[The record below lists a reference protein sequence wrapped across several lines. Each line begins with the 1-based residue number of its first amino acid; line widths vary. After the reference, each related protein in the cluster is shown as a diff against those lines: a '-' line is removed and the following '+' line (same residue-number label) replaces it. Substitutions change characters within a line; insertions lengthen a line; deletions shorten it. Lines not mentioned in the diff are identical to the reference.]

1 MTHYLNQKAVVAGSL
16 FLAGLF
22 LVLAYFQKRNLGYC
36 GDNYLQCE
44 TGLTFLMIFIPVAVL
59 SVLVTFFASN
69 NFEKWKMF
77 TGYFILVYFF
87 ISLVSPSSPDFLQ
100 PSRGDMGVFLSL
112 GYIILSVVHLAY
124 LLKNRQKT

>member
-1 MTHYLNQKAVVAGSL
+1 MIHYLNQKTVVAGSL
-16 FLAGLF
+16 FLAGSF
-22 LVLAYFQKRNLGYC
+22 LVLAYFQRGNIGYC
-36 GDNYLQCE
+36 SDNYLQCE

-59 SVLVTFFASN
+59 SLLVTFFASN

-87 ISLVSPSSPDFLQ
+87 ICLVSQSSPDFLR

-112 GYIILSVVHLAY
+112 SYAVLSIVYLGY
-124 LLKNRQKT
+124 LLKNRPKV